1 MGHLVNIFSSFL
13 ILLSFTSTA
22 VALPPLVKLDEKAA
36 NGDCLPKIDKF
47 QANEIIDKYNVKFS
61 GTTGPT
67 DKMAVARV
75 LASIDDLSGGKC
87 HLPRDAAFAFRV
99 DNKGISR
106 YDGKNIQINAGAQN
120 EKALREE
127 NKGSGG
133 CNNTGLIAHELCHR
147 IGSQALS
154 GGRGITAY
162 EFYRN
167 RVPDECGLTKYA
179 IHNKN
184 DNPRNE
190 EFAEVCS
197 AFITNPEMLVNNKSQ
212 SCAKAMDAF
221 KELIGD
227 QSRSTKCGQKSIQL
241 RYDWDTRPAL
251 PAGSSER

>member
-1 MGHLVNIFSSFL
+1 MAHLVNILGSFL
-13 ILLSFTSTA
+13 LLLSFSSA
-22 VALPPLVKLDEKAA
+22 AFALPALVKLDEKAA
-36 NGDCLPKIDKF
+36 NGDCLPTVDKF
-47 QANEIIDKYNVKFS
+47 QANELIDKYNIKFS
-61 GTTGPT
+61 GSTGPT

-75 LASIDDLSGGKC
+75 LASIEDLSGGKC
-87 HLPRDAAFAFRV
+87 QLPRDAAFAFRV

-106 YDGKNIQINAGAQN
+106 YDGKHIQINAGAQN

-147 IGSQALS
+147 IGSQTLS

-184 DNPRNE
+184 ENPRNE

-197 AFITNPEMLVNNKSQ
+197 AFITNPEILVNNKSK
-212 SCAKAMDAF
+212 SCEKAMEAF

-227 QSRSTKCGQKSIQL
+227 QSRSTKCEQKKIRL
-241 RYDWDTRPAL
+241 HYDWNTRPNR
-251 PAGSSER
+251 PDSGSER